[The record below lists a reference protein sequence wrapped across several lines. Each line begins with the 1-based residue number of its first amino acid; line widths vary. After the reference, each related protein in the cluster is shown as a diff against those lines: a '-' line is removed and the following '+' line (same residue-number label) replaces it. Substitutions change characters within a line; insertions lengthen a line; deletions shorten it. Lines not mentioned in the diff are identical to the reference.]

1 MASKINIQIKRI
13 YESPAED
20 DGYHML
26 VDRLWPRGI
35 YKVEAK
41 LQEWNKDIAPSVE
54 LRKWFDHKEERF
66 DEFSKLY
73 ETELLEDPTK
83 LERIKALAE
92 KERVTM
98 LFGAKDPKMNQAFVL
113 CNVLRK
119 IE

>member
-1 MASKINIQIKRI
+1 MDIQIKRI
-13 YESPAED
+13 YEDASKN
-20 DGYHML
+20 DGFRIL
-26 VDRLWPRGI
+26 VDRIWPRGVS
-35 YKVEAK
+35 KEDAN
-41 LQEWNKDIAPSVE
+41 LNEWMKEIAPTTE

-92 KERVTM
+92 KERVTL